1 MCSTPVERR
10 SRTTGDRR
18 TRCDTPVSRADR
30 RTPVSAVHRRWAAR
44 VPPVRRQ
51 RSIRV
56 VNRDDESH
64 THASV
69 ALLHRQPLLTDEV
82 GLLAC
87 LQVAHDDIFEEP
99 RGGCASACTVVPHAH
114 VVQRAQRPRRESVR
128 RRFCSSMVRSNTNV
142 GTAMRNESMPPRC
155 RTRRLGSANVRT
167 VVSACSPAITN

>member
-1 MCSTPVERR
+1 MCSTPAERR

-30 RTPVSAVHRRWAAR
+30 RTPVSAVHRQWAVR
-44 VPPVRRQ
+44 VPPVSRQ
-51 RSIRV
+51 RTMHAV
-56 VNRDDESH
+56 KRDDEGR

-69 ALLHRQPLLTDEV
+69 ALLHGQPLLTDEV

-87 LQVAHDDIFEEP
+87 LQIAHDDIFEEP
-99 RGGCASACTVVPHAH
+99 RGGCAAACTVVPHAH

-128 RRFCSSMVRSNTNV
+128 RRFCFSIARWSIHV